1 MSEPTP
7 TPNQDA
13 KATDTSEAL
22 PSPLKS
28 LSATAIAGGFAIALY
43 FLTSSIA
50 QTFASKPITSTNP
63 TAINISAAVRTL
75 VVGISTLATAVF
87 GIVAA
92 GLVIVTIYSTIEQL
106 KNKSVPPSDAQ

>member
-1 MSEPTP
+1 MTNLTP
-7 TPNQDA
+7 TPKKDTQTEQSQD
-13 KATDTSEAL
+13 AL
-22 PSPLKS
+22 PSPLKA
-28 LSATAIAGGFAIALY
+28 LSATVIAGGFAIALY

-75 VVGISTLATAVF
+75 VVGISTLAMAVF

-92 GLVIVTIYSTIEQL
+92 GLVIVTIYSSIEQF
-106 KNKSVPPSDAQ
+106 KNKSVPPSDSQ

>member
-1 MSEPTP
+1 MTNLTP
-7 TPNQDA
+7 TPKQETPAEQSQD
-13 KATDTSEAL
+13 AL
-22 PSPLKS
+22 PSPLKA
-28 LSATAIAGGFAIALY
+28 LTATLIAGGFAIALY
-43 FLTSSIA
+43 FLTASIA
-50 QTFASKPITSTNP
+50 QTFANKPIASTNP

-92 GLVIVTIYSTIEQL
+92 GLVIVTIYSVIEQM